1 MGTACLG
8 DVVKSS
14 GLAVSKSQL
23 DVFSKRHAVLQP
35 EIMMLMQESL
45 GKRLTCAVQ
54 EVRSMLEK
62 TFRNFGLWKEHSD
75 HCLPS
80 PP

>member
-23 DVFSKRHAVLQP
+23 DVFSKRYAVLQP

-54 EVRSMLEK
+54 EVILGASNG
-62 TFRNFGLWKEHSD
+62 TFWSNWCLLGVFGDL
-75 HCLPS
+75 
-80 PP
+80 